1 MKIELALKEDG
12 NVLAD
17 IRVAAMKESL
27 EAIGRFDP
35 DRARDRFLS
44 KFDADNTKVV
54 RSGGRIIAFYVIQNK
69 TDHLYLDHLYVHPE
83 YQSKGIGGEILRFL
97 IVQSSSLSKNIKLG
111 ALKGSRA
118 NDFYRSFGFVKS
130 HEREFDNFYEL
141 RQN

>member
-44 KFDADNTKVV
+44 KFDTNNTKVV

-83 YQSKGIGGEILRFL
+83 HQSKGIGGEILRLL
-97 IVQSSSLSKNIKLG
+97 IIQASDLGKTIKLG
-111 ALKGSRA
+111 ALKGSHA

-130 HEREFDNFYEL
+130 HEEEFDNFYEL